1 MYFKYD
7 KNLNIAIHMKH
18 TNHVNHLHIMV
29 ENVYKILEF
38 VKNWSI
44 VRIEIITTK
53 TIKSKTRKTQLGPV
67 AFHASSI
74 SWRNTIHQ
82 SSYVTLVA
90 MFCHFCEQVQC
101 EGWPWQALIN
111 FMCCRQKTRIPCS

>member
-7 KNLNIAIHMKH
+7 KNLNIEIHMKH
-18 TNHVNHLHIMV
+18 TNHVNNLHIMV
-29 ENVYKILEF
+29 ENVYRILEF
-38 VKNWSI
+38 VKNWNN

-53 TIKSKTRKTQLGPV
+53 TIKSKTRCIQLGRV

-82 SSYVTLVA
+82 SSCATLVA
-90 MFCHFCEQVQC
+90 MFCHFWEQVQC
-101 EGWPWQALIN
+101 EGLAW
-111 FMCCRQKTRIPCS
+111 